1 MNGDVYMNPF
11 IRSDQY
17 NFIKR
22 QAQALVNGH
31 ATVNDRAV
39 LNALQALS
47 YEKVFGLFV
56 EMTVDQKSLLN
67 PIVGVKEKLDAEEFL
82 ETLKPYVI
90 PFKEISETA
99 IKKIFPKAKKLKIPS
114 LENIDF
120 KEISYLG
127 WLDKGSNKKFLV
139 VEYKNKLVGISGGY
153 KVSNKKGICA
163 LCNRTEEIGMFTSSV
178 KGVTQDAF
186 ITRGN
191 YICQD
196 SQKCN
201 ENIISLEKLNNF
213 VELIQN
219 K

>member
-1 MNGDVYMNPF
+1 MIGEGYMNPF

-17 NFIKR
+17 NFIKK

-31 ATVNDRAV
+31 ATVSDQAV
-39 LNALQALS
+39 LNALKALS
-47 YEKVFGLFV
+47 SEKVLGLF
-56 EMTVDQKSLLN
+56 EETTGEQKSLFN
-67 PIVGVKEKLDAEEFL
+67 PIKDITEKVESEVFL

-90 PFKEISETA
+90 PFKEINATT
-99 IKKIFPKAKKLKIPS
+99 IKKIFPKAKKLKIPT
-114 LENIDF
+114 LDNINF

-127 WLDKGSNKKFLV
+127 WLDKGSNKKFLI
-139 VEYKNKLVGISGGY
+139 VEYQDKLVGIYGGY
-153 KVSNKKGICA
+153 KNSNKKGICA
-163 LCNRTEEIGMFTSSV
+163 LCNRTEEIGMFTASV
-178 KGVTQDAF
+178 KGLTQDAF

-201 ENIISLEKLNNF
+201 ENIVTLDKLNGF
-213 VELIQN
+213 IELIQT